1 MRSSAE
7 AKSPDQRHSSGFI
20 RFATTGVVGLGA
32 FLPLLTLWG
41 IAVRAGTGLVDPG
54 DVRYAA
60 LATACYLPLQV
71 WLLWSATRDTRPRG
85 QAAALA
91 VMAVVIIGMLPVV
104 GVQWVVALAYLAAL
118 VLMVVRPPWSLLV
131 AAGFVVTSPLP
142 AFRFGH
148 PELAVN
154 FTLTPL
160 LVSASLAVPVWL
172 VRAARQLAA
181 DRLALAEEAVVRER
195 LRIDGELRRTVGA
208 ALETIA
214 ATASRADGLADDQL
228 SAAEAELGVLVDRSR
243 RTLAE
248 ARRLLSRYR
257 EASLQ
262 GELETAAALLAAAGI
277 PIHVELPRG
286 ELAEGDDEA
295 ARVALRRDL
304 ARLLHDD
311 AARRLGVTATGRDG
325 WVRLALGTGAGG
337 PAATTGVSA

>member
-1 MRSSAE
+1 
-7 AKSPDQRHSSGFI
+7 
-20 RFATTGVVGLGA
+20 
-32 FLPLLTLWG
+32 
-41 IAVRAGTGLVDPG
+41 
-54 DVRYAA
+54 
-60 LATACYLPLQV
+60 
-71 WLLWSATRDTRPRG
+71 
-85 QAAALA
+85 
-91 VMAVVIIGMLPVV
+91 
-104 GVQWVVALAYLAAL
+104 VVAAG
-118 VLMVVRPPWSLLV
+118 SG
-131 AAGFVVTSPLP
+131 GFVVTSPLP

>member
-7 AKSPDQRHSSGFI
+7 AKSPDQRHSSGLI

-41 IAVRAGTGLVDPG
+41 IAIRAGTGLVDPG
-54 DVRYAA
+54 DVRY
-60 LATACYLPLQV
+60 
-71 WLLWSATRDTRPRG
+71 
-85 QAAALA
+85 AALA

-131 AAGFVVTSPLP
+131 AAGFVVTSPLL

-248 ARRLLSRYR
+248 
-257 EASLQ
+257 
-262 GELETAAALLAAAGI
+262 
-277 PIHVELPRG
+277 
-286 ELAEGDDEA
+286 GDDEA

-311 AARRLGVTATGRDG
+311 AARRLGVTATRRDG